1 LSASNKADTA
11 TVKIIKTTDST
22 AIQQSDTDSVTNSES
37 TSQITVNKIENSL
50 PTSIWI
56 KNILLV
62 VISVFAMIL
71 FFMPKWA
78 KKLRLPLLVLSV
90 IVLGFWQ
97 SAMLSVSQFV
107 GWLHQGIPI
116 EMQWGL
122 LVVTVLSIAL
132 PLFTKKKFYCVYVCP
147 FGGLQELVGRLNRH
161 KYSVPFKVVKIL
173 LIVRKAIFLAIVI
186 TFLAGMDL
194 SIIGDVEPFSA
205 FSVSVAPI
213 AASVIAIVSV
223 ILSIF
228 ITKPWCRFVCPLGQG
243 LDLFKIK

>member
-1 LSASNKADTA
+1 M
-11 TVKIIKTTDST
+11 IKTTDST
-22 AIQQSDTDSVTNSES
+22 EVQKADTDSVSHSES
-37 TSQITVNKIENSL
+37 APQITTTNIGNSL

-62 VISVFAMIL
+62 VISVFAMVL
-71 FFMPKWA
+71 FFVPKWA
-78 KKLRLPLLVLSV
+78 KKLRLTLLVISV

-97 SAMLSVSQFV
+97 SAMLSVSQFI
-107 GWLHQGIPI
+107 GWLHQGIPL

-147 FGGLQELVGRLNRH
+147 FGGLQELAGRFNKH
-161 KYSVPFKVVKIL
+161 KYPVPFKVVKIL
-173 LIVRKAIFLAIVI
+173 QIVRKAIFLAIVI
-186 TFLAGMDL
+186 TFLAGMDM

-205 FSVSVAPI
+205 FSISVAPLV
-213 AASVIAIVSV
+213 ASVIGIVSV

-228 ITKPWCRFVCPLGQG
+228 ITKPWCRFVCPLGQA
-243 LDLFKIK
+243 LDLFKTK